1 MSKPLCYEMNISR
14 RSGHDQQYCNVISR
28 YITNSNMCI
37 YAYIEKVLEEYK
49 HVATVVNFGRV
60 RLEGASFSSL
70 DVTVLSEKF

>member
-1 MSKPLCYEMNISR
+1 
-14 RSGHDQQYCNVISR
+14 
-28 YITNSNMCI
+28 MCI

-49 HVATVVNFGRV
+49 HVATVVNFGGV